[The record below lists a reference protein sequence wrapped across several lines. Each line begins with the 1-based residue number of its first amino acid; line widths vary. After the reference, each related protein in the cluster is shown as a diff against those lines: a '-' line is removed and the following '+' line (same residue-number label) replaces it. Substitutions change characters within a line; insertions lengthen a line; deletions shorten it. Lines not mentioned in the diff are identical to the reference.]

1 MLQKLKLKLVI
12 INVVL
17 ITAALV
23 AVFAAAYFLL
33 ESQLKNQETAL
44 LSQVAAAEIIKPL
57 DSLYTTDFIELELE
71 LESNYESG
79 EDYEHD
85 YDEYIYNI
93 WDGFEFLIE
102 DEDYML
108 PFASSRMFNVK
119 IYSNDET
126 AVISSAGVF
135 RRTEEIIYLL
145 DKVDMI
151 DKISGEVDLTEYIKL
166 SFLTAEN
173 PGIRV
178 YVFIER
184 ETREKTMA
192 AYVYTAFIALTGS
205 VICVFLISVYMAGRA
220 IKPVKESIERQEKF
234 ITDASHEL
242 RTPIAVIRSNAEL
255 VMDAGSQTV
264 GENMKWLEY
273 IHKESVRMTKMTESL
288 LLLSQADAKNGFL
301 TIKENINLSVL
312 VSEVYDSFGPLF
324 AENKIDAKSADIEP
338 DIYIRANEQ
347 SIKQL
352 VTIFLDNA
360 VKYTKENGEISVK
373 LDKSGG
379 YAYIKITDTGIGI
392 PEEMLGKI
400 FERFFRIDK
409 ARAKSTGGSGLG
421 LSIAK
426 TITDEHNGEITVES
440 EQGKGSEFCVK
451 LPVVLNL

>member
-1 MLQKLKLKLVI
+1 
-12 INVVL
+12 
-17 ITAALV
+17 
-23 AVFAAAYFLL
+23 
-33 ESQLKNQETAL
+33 
-44 LSQVAAAEIIKPL
+44 
-57 DSLYTTDFIELELE
+57 
-71 LESNYESG
+71 
-79 EDYEHD
+79 
-85 YDEYIYNI
+85 
-93 WDGFEFLIE
+93 
-102 DEDYML
+102 
-108 PFASSRMFNVK
+108 
-119 IYSNDET
+119 
-126 AVISSAGVF
+126 
-135 RRTEEIIYLL
+135 
-145 DKVDMI
+145 MI

-255 VMDAGSQTV
+255 VMDSGSQTV